1 MARILIVDDEKSNV
15 GILSLV
21 VSNMGHEPVKAYS
34 GKHAINIVA
43 TKPPNLVLLDFMM
56 PGING
61 VETLR
66 NIRDLPSG
74 KSLPI
79 FIITASQDKSVE
91 ERARSIGATGF
102 LKKPFDLNTVKGLIE
117 EHCNKDLVNAFTK
130 L

>member
-1 MARILIVDDEKSNV
+1 MAQILIVDDEKSNV

-21 VSNMGHEPVKAYS
+21 VSNMGHEPIKAYS

-43 TKPPNLVLLDFMM
+43 TKQPNLVLLDFMM

-66 NIRDLPSG
+66 HIRDMPNG

-79 FIITASQDKSVE
+79 FIITASQDLSVE
-91 ERARSIGATGF
+91 ERVRSIGATGF
-102 LKKPFDLNTVKGLIE
+102 LKKPFDLNSLKVLIE
-117 EHCNKDLVNAFTK
+117 EHCNIEPVNTFTK
-130 L
+130 M

>member
-1 MARILIVDDEKSNV
+1 MARVLIVDDEKCNV

-21 VSNMGHEPVKAYS
+21 VSNMGHEPIEAYS

-43 TKPPNLVLLDFMM
+43 TKQPNLVLLDFMM

-66 NIRDLPSG
+66 YIRDLPHG

-79 FIITASQDKSVE
+79 FIITASQDQLVE
-91 ERARSIGATGF
+91 ERARNIGATGF
-102 LKKPFDLNTVKGLIE
+102 LKKPFDLNTLKGLIE
-117 EHCNKDLVNAFTK
+117 EHCNKEHVNAVNK

>member
-1 MARILIVDDEKSNV
+1 MARILIVDDEKCNV

-21 VSNMGHEPVKAYS
+21 VSNMGHEPIKAYS
-34 GKHAINIVA
+34 GEHAIKIIS
-43 TKPPNLVLLDFMM
+43 TKQLNLVLLDFMM

-66 NIRDLPSG
+66 NIRDLPYG

-79 FIITASQDKSVE
+79 FIITASQDQLVE
-91 ERARSIGATGF
+91 EHARSIGATGF
-102 LKKPFDLNTVKGLIE
+102 LKKPFDLNTLKVLID
-117 EHCNKDLVNAFTK
+117 EHCNKTGVNPFTK

>member
-21 VSNMGHEPVKAYS
+21 VSNMGHEPLKAYS
-34 GKHAINIVA
+34 GKHAIDIVA
-43 TKPPNLVLLDFMM
+43 TQQPKLVLLDFMM

-61 VETLR
+61 VETLHR
-66 NIRDLPSG
+66 IRDLPHG

-79 FIITASQDKSVE
+79 FIITASQDQSIE
-91 ERARSIGATGF
+91 ERVRSIGVTGF
-102 LKKPFDLNTVKGLIE
+102 LKKPFDLNSLKVLIE
-117 EHCNKDLVNAFTK
+117 EHCNKEHVNALTK

>member
-1 MARILIVDDEKSNV
+1 MAQILIVDDEKCNV

-21 VSNMGHEPVKAYS
+21 VTNLGHEPIEAYS

-43 TKPPNLVLLDFMM
+43 TKQPNLVLLDFMM

-66 NIRDLPSG
+66 HIRDLPYG

-79 FIITASQDKSVE
+79 FIITASQDLSIE
-91 ERARSIGATGF
+91 EHARSIGATGF
-102 LKKPFDLNTVKGLIE
+102 LKKPFDLNTLKVLIE
-117 EHCNKDLVNAFTK
+117 EHCDKGPVNTFTK

>member
-61 VETLR
+61 RQTFLALKQINSDVRVL
-66 NIRDLPSG
+66 LASG
-74 KSLPI
+74 Y
-79 FIITASQDKSVE
+79 SVDQE
-91 ERARSIGATGF
+91 AEAALQAGAVDF
-102 LKKPFDLNTVKGLIE
+102 LQKPFRMRELSQR
-117 EHCNKDLVNAFTK
+117 LVAAAQAEPPTS
-130 L
+130 

>member
-1 MARILIVDDEKSNV
+1 MARILIVDDEKCNI

-21 VSNMGHEPVKAYS
+21 VSNMGHEPIKAYS
-34 GKHAINIVA
+34 GKHAINIVT
-43 TKPPNLVLLDFMM
+43 TKQPSLVLLDFMM

-66 NIRDLPSG
+66 HIRDLPSG

-79 FIITASQDKSVE
+79 FIITASQDQSVE
-91 ERARSIGATGF
+91 ERVRSIGATGF
-102 LKKPFDLNTVKGLIE
+102 LKKPFDLNTLKGLIE
-117 EHCNKDLVNAFTK
+117 EHCNKGPDNTFTK

>member
-1 MARILIVDDEKSNV
+1 
-15 GILSLV
+15 
-21 VSNMGHEPVKAYS
+21 MGHEPIKAYS

-43 TKPPNLVLLDFMM
+43 TKQPNLVLLDFMM

-66 NIRDLPSG
+66 NIRDLPHG

-79 FIITASQDKSVE
+79 FIITASQDQSIE
-91 ERARSIGATGF
+91 EHARSIGATGF
-102 LKKPFDLNTVKGLIE
+102 LKKPFDLNTLKVLIE
-117 EHCNKDLVNAFTK
+117 EHCNKGPVNTGAK

>member
-1 MARILIVDDEKSNV
+1 VARILIVDDEKCNI

-21 VSNMGHEPVKAYS
+21 VSNLGHEPIKAYS
-34 GKHAINIVA
+34 GKHAINII
-43 TKPPNLVLLDFMM
+43 TTEQPSLVLLDFMM

-66 NIRDLPSG
+66 HIRDLPYG

-79 FIITASQDKSVE
+79 FIITASQDQSVE
-91 ERARSIGATGF
+91 ELARSIGATGF
-102 LKKPFDLNTVKGLIE
+102 LKKPFDLNTLKVLIE
-117 EHCNKDLVNAFTK
+117 EHCNKGPVNASNK